1 MKRFMLLLVILLALP
16 LLMAPDAIVLN
27 SLTANPNNNNGQI
40 KGEGSYSVD
49 PTRSEVNVS
58 LHCRSST
65 TQQVYSAYLYGSADE
80 PNWYKIATNLPA
92 PDTYDCWAR
101 LKTLDQNMM
110 IHTTDSNVSGVFLPQ

>member
-1 MKRFMLLLVILLALP
+1 MLALP
-16 LLMAPDAIVLN
+16 LLMAPDSITLN

-49 PTRSEVNVS
+49 PTRSEISVS

-65 TQQVYSAYLYGSADE
+65 TQQVYSAYSYGLADE
-80 PNWYKIATNLPA
+80 PNWYRIATNLPA
-92 PDTYDCWAR
+92 PDTYDCWAI

-110 IHTTDSNVSGVFLPQ
+110 IHTRESNGSGVFLPQ